1 MTLLF
6 WKNLVAWVTLIL
18 ALSSS
23 VAFAEEDEPTFRRY
37 NLRCLA
43 PLLEN
48 LDAEAPKTLEEALL
62 AGPAGSMELRLEDSG
77 IGADAVSFPIN
88 SAVEGAQAHFN
99 RGVALLHALWYR
111 EAERSFRTVVQLD
124 PDAAMGYWGMAMA
137 NELRP
142 GRARVFAKA
151 AVDRTDVNRPELERR
166 WVGILGNYYGI
177 SSSMDDPGLV
187 DQARRSE
194 ARIRALEDLVV
205 DYPEDVE
212 AKAFMLRQLT
222 LDQYRAGLAVT
233 SRLGVEQL
241 VKQLVELA
249 PGHPSQ
255 QYGAFLWLG
264 ERPDRGVP
272 FAKASVEHAPRIA
285 EVWRYAAEALVGAG
299 RSDEALSY
307 YEAAIR
313 LDQEYLSKHLLMT
326 GEAENFGGNYE
337 AMVRTLI
344 GMGRIEEAI
353 EWSAA
358 LMNFPKRSVSF
369 PDHGERDLDELGQEL
384 WIEALVKVGHWERL
398 QAAIESGLLGSAE
411 SGFTNRVQGQFW
423 LGICGLFQD
432 SGDTVEKAMLA
443 LKLLHRDALSA
454 GVSNS
459 VEQTILAASK
469 SLRLCQG
476 LLNEEAPEAEDLA
489 MNDPW
494 ITDALR
500 LKLYEKVG
508 LRSDAMKLASAALAR
523 HPDHVVAVAD
533 FVSLSFGMG
542 RKREAFFRFD
552 RGFRVLAELADEDL
566 PVLDRLAEV
575 AVEMQLPDPWTLSAK
590 KKQEG
595 AVDLDSFG
603 PRQWLAPMAPEV
615 ELADALGGPRTLEE
629 FHGKPVILNFFLG
642 VQCGYCLEQLNVFRP
657 YLNSFR
663 DAGIEFVA
671 VSSDTV
677 DVLQERIKLTEG
689 QSYHRDGEFPFLILA
704 DPSLTAFRLF
714 GGFDD
719 FEDGPLHVT
728 VLLDA
733 GGRLVWADRGH
744 APFKRPE
751 FLLAEAKRLMMNSK
765 LGE

>member
-6 WKNLVAWVTLIL
+6 WKNPVAWATLTL
-18 ALSSS
+18 ALSNPA
-23 VAFAEEDEPTFRRY
+23 VFAEEAEPTFRRY

-62 AGPAGSMELRLEDSG
+62 AGPAGSIEPRLDDSA
-77 IGADAVSFPIN
+77 IGADAVSFPID
-88 SAVEGAQAHFN
+88 SAVEGVQAHFN

-111 EAERSFRTVVQLD
+111 EAERSFRAVVQLD

-166 WVGILGNYYGI
+166 WVGILGTYYDI
-177 SSSMDDPGLV
+177 YSNKAESEVV
-187 DQARRSE
+187 DQAERSE
-194 ARIRALEDLVV
+194 AQIRALEDLVV
-205 DYPEDVE
+205 DYPEEIE
-212 AKAFMLRQLT
+212 AKAFMLRQLV
-222 LDQYRAGLAVT
+222 LDQYRAGLTVT

-241 VKQLVELA
+241 VEQLAELA

-272 FAKASVEHAPRIA
+272 FAEASVEYAPGIA

-299 RSDEALSY
+299 RSAEALNY
-307 YEAAIR
+307 FEAAVR
-313 LDQEYLSKHLLMT
+313 LDQSYLSEHLLMP
-326 GEAENFGGNYE
+326 GETENFAGNYE
-337 AMVRTLI
+337 ALVKALI
-344 GMGRIEEAI
+344 GMGRIDEAI

-369 PDHGERDLDELGQEL
+369 PDERERDLDELGQEL
-384 WIEALVKVGHWERL
+384 WIEALVRVGHWDRL
-398 QAAIESGLLGSAE
+398 HAVLESEVLGSPNSGLI
-411 SGFTNRVQGQFW
+411 NRAQAQFW
-423 LGICGLFQD
+423 LGVCGLFKD
-432 SGDTVEKAMLA
+432 SGDTTEKAMLA
-443 LKLLHRDALSA
+443 LKVLHREALNA

-459 VEQTILAASK
+459 VEQSILAASK

-476 LLNEEAPEAEDLA
+476 LLNEETPSAETLA
-489 MNDPW
+489 GNDRW
-494 ITDALR
+494 IIDALR
-500 LKLYEKVG
+500 FQLYERAG
-508 LRSDAMKLASAALAR
+508 LRSEAMKLANAAVER

-533 FVSLSFGMG
+533 YVSLSFGMG

-552 RGFRVLAELADEDL
+552 RRFRVLAGLADPDL
-566 PVLDRLAEV
+566 PVIEHLDEV
-575 AVEMQLPDPWTLSAK
+575 AAEMQLPDPWTLSSK
-590 KKQEG
+590 EKHENRM
-595 AVDLDSFG
+595 DLDAMGSK
-603 PRQWLAPMAPEV
+603 RWLAPMAPDV
-615 ELADALGGPRTLEE
+615 ELTDSLGRLRKLAA
-629 FHGKPVILNFFLG
+629 FRGKPVVLNFFLG

-657 YLNSFR
+657 YLESFR
-663 DAGIEFVA
+663 KAGIEFVA
-671 VSSDTV
+671 VSSDTAE
-677 DVLQERIKLTEG
+677 VLQERIRLTKE
-689 QSYHRDGEFPFLILA
+689 QSYKKEGEFPFLVLA
-704 DPSLTAFRLF
+704 DPSLSAFRLF

-733 GGRLVWADRGH
+733 DGRLVWADRGH
-744 APFKRPE
+744 APFKRPGL
-751 FLLAEAKRLMMNSK
+751 LLAEARRLMVNSK
-765 LGE
+765 PGE